1 MPKRCNEKQKDQWM
15 VIILMVAKKA
25 GKEVL
30 IKATDLAFPKYVRLR
45 FLLPLKICEKL
56 ASATAS

>member
-1 MPKRCNEKQKDQWM
+1 
-15 VIILMVAKKA
+15 MVAKKA

-30 IKATDLAFPKYVRLR
+30 IKAALAFPKYVMLR